1 MLDSIFRY
9 QDTTVRE
16 LHRGEELFAQGEPAS
31 AIYEVKRGSVRL
43 LRQTIDGRT
52 VVVYTAKAGEMLA
65 EAALFAERYHCS
77 AVAAVASTVRGYS
90 KVAVLAAL
98 RRDPEKMESFLAG
111 FARQIHALRFQLEMR
126 NTRSAQARLLLYL
139 ELRADPTNKRIELEG
154 PLQDIASE
162 VGLTREALYR
172 AVTALVA
179 KGVLRR
185 GRGLLQLR

>member
-1 MLDSIFRY
+1 
-9 QDTTVRE
+9 
-16 LHRGEELFAQGEPAS
+16 
-31 AIYEVKRGSVRL
+31 
-43 LRQTIDGRT
+43 
-52 VVVYTAKAGEMLA
+52 MLA